1 MKKIYE
7 KTMEIV
13 TANDFDFSASTIQK
27 LIGLCFYDEYNHF
40 DDEHFVEAAVAW
52 SNYIIEEVTKIDFPN
67 DKADELL
74 RIANIK
80 TIINFMI
87 RCNMEKELIEAL
99 DNGELFE
106 SDFISLLLYKLDDEV
121 NTDIW
126 LLSFIYIPE
135 YAKVLFDKIEEL
147 GYLNELSCVTEILEI
162 NDDAL
167 RKKMIDIA
175 TEKNDSWIWA
185 NIINIVPD
193 GTELFFTRIPRNELV
208 ECVYGMFD
216 CRFHNSSAAVD
227 ALYCITEFVCEN
239 EMVEEGKELLKL
251 IEESNFDFKNE
262 LYWVE
267 KMICSKEVENK

>member
-13 TANDFDFSASTIQK
+13 TANDFDFRASTIQK
-27 LIGLCFYDEYNHF
+27 LLGLCFYDEYNHF

>member
-193 GTELFFTRIPRNELV
+193 GTELFFTRIPRHELV